1 METLRS
7 KPYTKGNKN
16 LLNMQILIIGK
27 YIEEDLPPIS
37 EEHSEPSLANL
48 AELRFQKKTG
58 ENTDQDAEGA
68 KPSDWCV
75 SLEKDADAAV
85 KEHSAQVAQVGQSR
99 LKLKFGSGRFKSGGL
114 SLEKEAYGTVREHS
128 AKVALAGQYRL
139 NSRSGRARPSHGGLS
154 SEIERN

>member
-1 METLRS
+1 
-7 KPYTKGNKN
+7 
-16 LLNMQILIIGK
+16 MQILIIGK

-48 AELRFQKKTG
+48 AELSFQKKTG

-99 LKLKFGSGRFKSGGL
+99 LKLKVGSERAMPGGL
-114 SLEKEAYGTVREHS
+114 SLEKEPDGTVREYS
-128 AKVALAGQYRL
+128 AEVSQVWHYRL
-139 NSRSGRARPSHGGLS
+139 KSRFGRVMGD
-154 SEIERN
+154 